1 MDSDGSEDS
10 DLQKALEL
18 SKETAAIEVCARA
31 ATSTNGEGCS
41 QENAPRYIYILK
53 QYTTQ
58 IIM

>member
-18 SKETAAIEVCARA
+18 SKETAAIEACARA

-41 QENAPRYIYILK
+41 QEDAPRYI
-53 QYTTQ
+53 
-58 IIM
+58 